1 MSALCRGTRPSVLD
15 QGKLLERLE
24 DFEHNG
30 ETILASRLGYRI
42 NQRFVRRYFGR
53 VFDNPTKVFDKSLL
67 RPETQDAD
75 AFADGIKYVT
85 EAHQQVAQA
94 YLADGSVDDA
104 CPPLRALIHI
114 MANGEY
120 EGLTIADDRLRNMF
134 TRDYL
139 ISSDWYRERL
149 VTKQSRDIALWSR
162 HSQYLEKYT
171 SVPGN
176 EDVTIRLGLEARRHY
191 ATAELITAQSDS
203 YLANLIGTLGADP
216 L

>member
-1 MSALCRGTRPSVLD
+1 LIKE
-15 QGKLLERLE
+15 KLLERLE

-42 NQRFVRRYFGR
+42 NQRFVRRFFGR

-94 YLADGSVDDA
+94 YLVDGSVDDA
-104 CPPLRALIHI
+104 CPPLQALLHI

-139 ISSDWYRERL
+139 LSSDWYRERL
-149 VTKQSRDIALWSR
+149 ATKQRRDVALWQR
-162 HSQYLEKYT
+162 HARYLDAYT
-171 SVPGN
+171 SKPSSS
-176 EDVTIRLGLEARRHY
+176 DVASRLKLEQRRSYAAIQLEAASSEQY
-191 ATAELITAQSDS
+191 VAS
-203 YLANLIGTLGADP
+203 LIGTIGADP
-216 L
+216 LGQ